1 MGHEQGSQG
10 LGLHRV
16 HRAVSLEDAESIA
29 EDESVADAVADD
41 GLLLYLLLLMNFCSF
56 FYHNIAHYTRFSHPS
71 ISKRL
76 AGLSSN
82 DHR

>member
-29 EDESVADAVADD
+29 EDDVVADIMA
-41 GLLLYLLLLMNFCSF
+41 GLYLFLLMKFCSCGF
-56 FYHNIAHYTRFSHPS
+56 FYHNIAHHTRFSHPS
-71 ISKRL
+71 
-76 AGLSSN
+76 
-82 DHR
+82 HRKSPFASCV

>member
-29 EDESVADAVADD
+29 DVESIADAVSVDEDGSVAD
-41 GLLLYLLLLMNFCSF
+41 
-56 FYHNIAHYTRFSHPS
+56 TE
-71 ISKRL
+71 
-76 AGLSSN
+76 AGIIIC
-82 DHR
+82 RC